1 MAKKNKQDWH
11 KDFSSAL
18 DETKKRLKQFGD
30 DMGVW
35 AKKGEKEIVK
45 ASKAGKAQMDIL
57 GLNVKKEK
65 LYYDLGK
72 KVVAL
77 NAKKK
82 LGIPELESFWK
93 KLRELQKDAR
103 KRKQELHV
111 ITRTGT
117 KRKSK

>member
-11 KDFSSAL
+11 EDFSNTL
-18 DETKKRLKQFGD
+18 DETKKRLKQFGED
-30 DMGVW
+30 LGVW

-45 ASKAGKAQMDIL
+45 ASQAGKAQIDIL

-72 KVVAL
+72 KVAAL

-103 KRKQELHV
+103 KRKQALHV
-111 ITRTGT
+111 ITHSGN
-117 KRKSK
+117 KRKRS